1 MMWHSGARRRFSL
14 TIPLAVLFGFGAFVR
29 AQEPVGDTHT
39 FSGPNGAT
47 LEAEVLDLKDGKVLI
62 RRLSDSQEFAL
73 PANRLAPPDVEFMR
87 AWLAARL
94 DRVVLE
100 QALNTAGLCS
110 CWRRC
115 CPPRRSR
122 PAAY

>member
-1 MMWHSGARRRFSL
+1 M
-14 TIPLAVLFGFGAFVR
+14 AVLFGFGAFVR

-87 AWLAARL
+87 AWLAAREKSKHPL
-94 DRVVLE
+94 DWKRLRVHVPEFADRVE
-100 QALNTAGLCS
+100 APGI
-110 CWRRC
+110 
-115 CPPRRSR
+115 
-122 PAAY
+122 PAAFRRIDPHTW